1 MNGQDREVCVHGSLR
16 LNNSEAVRDAALA
29 GLGLVQRG
37 GFLVS
42 EDIRQGRLTPVLA
55 DCRREEPPV
64 SAVYPTRRHLSP
76 KVLLALGGRAG
87 HSAAIAR
94 ALRLRD
100 IIRTSTK
107 PRLDAAAPANETAG

>member
-1 MNGQDREVCVHGSLR
+1 M
-16 LNNSEAVRDAALA
+16 
-29 GLGLVQRG
+29 
-37 GFLVS
+37 S
-42 EDIRQGRLTPVLA
+42 EDIRQGRLAPVLA
-55 DCRREEPPV
+55 DCRRDEPPV

-87 HSAAIAR
+87 HSAAIAT